1 MYKMEDILTMLQ
13 EGQKPED
20 IANSFAAV
28 LNSAIQEQKKI
39 DSAAE
44 REANKLADFTVVV
57 DTAIAFIED
66 YYPELIT
73 DNVFYTN
80 EDLKEL
86 LKEFDTMVPELIKLG
101 DVIKQLESALA
112 EEPTVK
118 TFEKPE
124 VKVRVK
130 PARSADSVFD
140 KFFKMHGLA

>member
-44 REANKLADFTVVV
+44 REANKFADFSLVV
-57 DTAIAFIED
+57 DTAIAFIQD
-66 YYPELIT
+66 YYPELVVGDIT
-73 DNVFYTN
+73 YTD
-80 EDLKEL
+80 EDLQRL
-86 LKEFDTMVPELIKLG
+86 LKEFDTMLPELVKL
-101 DVIKQLESALA
+101 DEMIKQLESVFA

>member
-28 LNSAIQEQKKI
+28 LNSAIQEQNKI

-44 REANKLADFTVVV
+44 REANKLADFSLVV
-57 DTAIAFIED
+57 DTAVTFIKD
-66 YYPELIT
+66 YYPDLIAEDATYT
-73 DNVFYTN
+73 D

-101 DVIKQLESALA
+101 DMVKQLESIFA

-130 PARSADSVFD
+130 PAHSAESVFD